1 MNTST
6 DRPRSLQT
14 VVFVLVAVG
23 LIALALGGYLT
34 PLSRIILNPL
44 VAVQT
49 WIATRYQAI
58 QDIVSAPQDVVRLR
72 QRNSDLEAEV
82 SNLQTQIIQLQEQL
96 SETNVLSALVDFARA
111 NPENR
116 YKAAAVIARDPSPF
130 LQYVIIN
137 RGSDDGVRRGMP
149 VVTQKGLIGRIAAV
163 TAGAARIQLITD
175 PSSTV
180 NVRLEPSGA
189 QAILQGQLT
198 GEIILDM
205 IPQGANVQ
213 PGDLVLTSGLG
224 GGYPPNILIGQVS
237 SIRSRDQDIFQR
249 ASVQTVT
256 AFSQINIVL
265 IIVNFNPI
273 DITPLLPTPGAP

>member
-1 MNTST
+1 
-6 DRPRSLQT
+6 
-14 VVFVLVAVG
+14 

-34 PLSRIILNPL
+34 PLSRILINPM

-49 WIATRYQAI
+49 WIATRYQAV
-58 QDIVSAPQDVVRLR
+58 QEFVSAPQDTAQLR
-72 QRNSDLEAEV
+72 QRNTELEAEV
-82 SNLQTQIIQLQEQL
+82 ARLQTQIIELQEQL

-116 YKAAAVIARDPSPF
+116 YQAAAVIARDPSPF

-137 RGSDDGVRRGMP
+137 RGSDDGLRRGMP

-163 TAGAARIQLITD
+163 TAGAARVQLITD

-189 QAILQGQLT
+189 QAILQGQIT
-198 GEIILDM
+198 GEIVLDM

-213 PGDLVLTSGLG
+213 AGDLVLTSGLG
-224 GGYPPNILIGQVS
+224 GGYPPNILIGQVA
-237 SIRSRDQDIFQR
+237 SIRSREQDIFQR

-256 AFSQINIVL
+256 DFSQINIVL
-265 IIVNFNPI
+265 VIVNFKPI
-273 DITPLLPTPGAP
+273 DIAPLLPTPGAP